1 MAGRPAMAT
10 NGAVAT
16 TRPTSMKRRAFTAAT
31 SEVPVAHD
39 DGDRSADEAGEDPGA
54 QQRPDGTHQRPDPA
68 ADEPAEDDPAQQQHA
83 RAHPACRIARWRAAH
98 ERLWRSFR
106 SSCVITPTRGR
117 AP

>member
-16 TRPTSMKRRAFTAAT
+16 TRPTSMKRRAFTTAT

-39 DGDRSADEAGEDPGA
+39 DSHRPADEAGEDA
-54 QQRPDGTHQRPDPA
+54 RAEQRPHGTDERSDPA

-83 RAHPACRIARWRAAH
+83 RAHPACRVARWRAAH

-106 SSCVITPTRGR
+106 SSCVIT
-117 AP
+117 